1 MLPVITD
8 YALRRGYSPAN
19 VPRGWPTPDNRR
31 AAASMDELYGVW
43 DRIRAWRRPA
53 VLLVLVAGAALGSA
67 EWVIEAYLRHGGLP
81 ARLSRAGE
89 IQGHLGWHLAFDD
102 HVRALQGQTLC
113 RPCNV
118 PLREPLAAAWWF
130 VLPLLTAGGVVA
142 AARARKTALVLVP
155 TVVGL
160 ALAAPY
166 LLLVGYAAPRFA
178 ARSTWAVAVRRATRG
193 VVSDAGAH
201 GRGHALRASLL
212 RRGDKRIL
220 NHRREASLVAGRE
233 RLMGDMREANEPM
246 MPEAVDS
253 PAPRAQPTGALA
265 QWLLRHRVQ
274 PVGPAAGEA
283 HAEPHAWWKVMCLTG
298 VDYFSSL
305 AYVPAIAALAAGA
318 VSPLATLLIVALT
331 LLGMLPMYRRVAKES
346 PHGAGSVAMLED
358 LLPFWWG
365 KLFVLVLLGFVA
377 TSWIITITL
386 STADA
391 SVHVVENPFFPA
403 ALHGHEVALTVAL
416 LLVLGGVFLLGFS
429 EAVSVAIPLVAI
441 FLALNAVV
449 IGIGLVH
456 VFTTPSAWS
465 AWTDALASQGGGFGD
480 LMGPALL
487 AFPLLVLGLSGFET
501 GVSMMPLVA
510 AEGAD
515 AEQRLRSRIR
525 NTRRLLTTAAL
536 IMSVYLL
543 SASFVTTLLIPHEEF
558 APGGA
563 ANGRALAWLAHEHVG
578 ETFGTVYD
586 ISTILILWFA
596 GASAMAGLVNIVPR
610 YLPDYGMAPEWG
622 RAVRP
627 VVIVYTALCILI
639 TIAFDADVDEQAGA
653 YATGIL
659 AMMVSGA
666 FAVTVS
672 VARHR
677 RRAATVGFALLTAVL
692 LYALVANVIDKP
704 DGLVISGFFIAGI
717 IIVSLISRV
726 SRTTE
731 LRADRIV
738 FDHDARRFIDD
749 TLAHDNAINII
760 ANRRQAGDVEE
771 YSAKEREQRG
781 VNPVPGSADVLFL
794 EIDVIDPSDF
804 SDTLTVHGVE
814 VDGHRI
820 LRADAPAAP
829 NAIAAILLALR
840 NATDVQPHCYFAWAE
855 GSPLVHMVRYF
866 LLGRGDTAPVTRE
879 IIRSHEPD
887 PARRPGIHVGG

>member
-1 MLPVITD
+1 
-8 YALRRGYSPAN
+8 
-19 VPRGWPTPDNRR
+19 
-31 AAASMDELYGVW
+31 
-43 DRIRAWRRPA
+43 
-53 VLLVLVAGAALGSA
+53 
-67 EWVIEAYLRHGGLP
+67 
-81 ARLSRAGE
+81 
-89 IQGHLGWHLAFDD
+89 
-102 HVRALQGQTLC
+102 
-113 RPCNV
+113 
-118 PLREPLAAAWWF
+118 
-130 VLPLLTAGGVVA
+130 
-142 AARARKTALVLVP
+142 
-155 TVVGL
+155 
-160 ALAAPY
+160 
-166 LLLVGYAAPRFA
+166 
-178 ARSTWAVAVRRATRG
+178 
-193 VVSDAGAH
+193 
-201 GRGHALRASLL
+201 
-212 RRGDKRIL
+212 
-220 NHRREASLVAGRE
+220 
-233 RLMGDMREANEPM
+233 MGDMKDSGEPLV
-246 MPEAVDS
+246 PEVVDS
-253 PAPRAQPTGALA
+253 PAHRAEPGGRFARWMLHHQ
-265 QWLLRHRVQ
+265 VQ
-274 PVGPAAGEA
+274 PVGPAADES
-283 HAEPHAWWKVMCLTG
+283 HAQPHAWWKVMCLTG

-403 ALHGHEVALTVAL
+403 VLHGHEVALTVAL

-429 EAVSVAIPLVAI
+429 EAVSVAIPLVAV
-441 FLALNAVV
+441 FLALNAIV
-449 IGIGLVH
+449 IGFGLVH
-456 VFTTPSAWS
+456 VFTTPGAWS
-465 AWTDALASQGGGFGD
+465 DWTDALAGTGGGFGD
-480 LMGPALL
+480 LLGPALL

-515 AEQRLRSRIR
+515 EEQRLRSRIR
-525 NTRRLLTTAAL
+525 NTRKLLTAAAL

-543 SASFVTTLLIPHEEF
+543 TASFVTTLLIPREEF
-558 APGGA
+558 EPGGA

-578 ETFGTVYD
+578 EGFGTVYD

-627 VVIVYTALCILI
+627 VVLVYTALCIGI
-639 TIAFDADVDEQAGA
+639 TIAFDADVDAQAGA

-672 VARHR
+672 SARR
-677 RRAATVGFALLTAVL
+677 GRRAPAAGFAALTLVL
-692 LYALVANVIDKP
+692 LYALIANIVDKP
-704 DGLVISGFFIAGI
+704 EGIVISAFFIAGI
-717 IIVSLISRV
+717 IAVSLVSRV

-738 FDHDARRFIDD
+738 FDSDARRFIND
-749 TLAHDNAINII
+749 TLAHDNAINFI
-760 ANRRQAGDVEE
+760 ANRRQAGDIAE
-771 YSAKEREQRG
+771 YSAKESEQRG
-781 VNPVPGSADVLFL
+781 VNPVPGFADVIFL

-814 VDGHRI
+814 VGGYRI

-840 NATDVQPHCYFAWAE
+840 DATGVQPQCHFAWAE

-887 PARRPGIHVGG
+887 PERRPGIHVGG